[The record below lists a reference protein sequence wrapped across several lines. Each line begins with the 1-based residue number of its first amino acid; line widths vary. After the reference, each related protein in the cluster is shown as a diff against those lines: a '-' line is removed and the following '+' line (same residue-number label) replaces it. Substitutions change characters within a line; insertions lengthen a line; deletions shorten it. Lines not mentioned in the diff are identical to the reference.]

1 MSNAHLVCVWNTQ
14 KTCVPAFSWNNGGSR
29 ALFMGPVTIFFRKND
44 FKTRSHG
51 TIHTFKNY
59 FVTVFSVFSN
69 KRYPNKPLA
78 FVWIVLKSTCICVSH
93 FFIFEK
99 SVSRALWVPC
109 RNIKQ
114 NYVFP
119 VGPVHCSW
127 DPQVLYLENE
137 TKKKNFK
144 TGFHSTIHTF
154 KNYFVTVFSVFSK
167 ISGIQINPQYSF
179 GMSWNFQFICN
190 FNLFLLLFMNLIVLL
205 SLFFNFFFYIFN
217 KKISILAK

>member
-93 FFIFEK
+93 FFFFLEERFTCTVGPVQEHK
-99 SVSRALWVPC
+99 AKLCFSSGSRAL
-109 RNIKQ
+109 
-114 NYVFP
+114 FT
-119 VGPVHCSW
+119 GPVST
-127 DPQVLYLENE
+127 LFRKGKG
-137 TKKKNFK
+137 KKKFK

-154 KNYFVTVFSVFSK
+154 KNYFVTVFSGF
-167 ISGIQINPQYSF
+167 
-179 GMSWNFQFICN
+179 
-190 FNLFLLLFMNLIVLL
+190 
-205 SLFFNFFFYIFN
+205 
-217 KKISILAK
+217 